1 MKTEVPDDAV
11 IAATVAKLSAALLAR
26 GWTMAAAESCTG
38 GWIAKC
44 CTDRAG
50 SSAWFERGFV
60 SYSDAAKHDSL
71 GVDAQV
77 LQFAGAVSEAVVC
90 EMTAGALEKGNG
102 NLAVAVSGIAGPGG
116 GTHFKPLGTV
126 WIAWQQAG
134 SEVRSAH
141 YRLDGD
147 RYAVRFQAVE
157 AALQG
162 LIELVRG

>member
-1 MKTEVPDDAV
+1 MNEERLKDLA
-11 IAATVAKLSAALLAR
+11 AALAELCI
-26 GWTMAAAESCTG
+26 GKHHMLMTAESCTG
-38 GWIAKC
+38 GWIAKI
-44 CTDRAG
+44 CTDLPG
-50 SSAWFERGFV
+50 SSLWFEQGFV
-60 SYSDAAKHDSL
+60 TYSNHAKQTML
-71 GVDAQV
+71 GVGEAT
-77 LQFAGAVSEAVVC
+77 LAEHGAVSEAVVC

-134 SEVRSAH
+134 SDVRSAH